1 MVKNLKG
8 GKGHK
13 NLARKYNNVSEEQT
27 RLRLREDEDERYG
40 IVETILGNG
49 HFYVLCDDDIK
60 RLCRIG
66 GKFKKRRRD
75 NLVVKNGFVLIGL
88 YGFET
93 EIKDKIQ
100 KCDLMETYTDM
111 ELKRLMDK
119 ERDMKARQFIERAIN
134 QQVSEKQQTCL
145 DKDSGFDFLT
155 DEQLLLREEHD
166 KVLKQPLPH
175 SQHDVDGV
183 DADNDEIN
191 VDDI

>member
-27 RLRLREDEDERYG
+27 KLRLREDEDEHYG

-49 HFYVLCDDDIK
+49 HFYVICDDDVK

-75 NLVVKNGFVLIGL
+75 NLVVKNGFVLIGI

-100 KCDLMETYTDM
+100 KCDLMETYTDT

-119 ERDMKARQFIERAIN
+119 ERDPKARRFIERAVN
-134 QQVSEKQQTCL
+134 QQISEKQQTCIE
-145 DKDSGFDFLT
+145 KDTGFDFLT
-155 DEQLLLREEHD
+155 EEQILQREEFMQNKKIVSSSAEIVPD
-166 KVLKQPLPH
+166 E
-175 SQHDVDGV
+175 
-183 DADNDEIN
+183 DEI
-191 VDDI
+191 DIDEI